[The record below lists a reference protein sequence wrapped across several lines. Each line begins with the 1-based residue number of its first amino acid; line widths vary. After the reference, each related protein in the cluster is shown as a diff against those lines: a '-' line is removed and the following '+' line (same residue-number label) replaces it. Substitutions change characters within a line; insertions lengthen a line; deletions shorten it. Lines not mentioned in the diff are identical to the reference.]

1 MSLAGLFVSA
11 ITELKAIDCEYA
23 VGGGFA
29 ADLYRLEVRGTGDI
43 DFLFFTNGLEKEKGK
58 ELLKRL
64 ELEGR
69 EATLFDLKRAPGMNK
84 RTADVFILVGRK
96 GKEKA
101 GVDLLLPPFPWF
113 KQAISRAQ
121 SNLFDFGHGVGPV
134 PALTAEDVILA
145 KLFAGRLKDW
155 DDVNSIF
162 QAHADLDSR
171 VKLDLNYLIQQMGK
185 LNLALP
191 KECLKDAPKA
201 LRVHAKQ
208 KKIVKKS
215 FP

>member
-11 ITELKAIDCEYA
+11 ITELKAINCEYA

-29 ADLYRLEVRGTGDI
+29 ADLYRFEVRGTGDI

-58 ELLKRL
+58 ELLKKL

-84 RTADVFILVGRK
+84 KTVDVFILVGRK

-113 KQAISRAQ
+113 KRAISRAQ
-121 SNLFDFGHGVGPV
+121 SNLFDFSHGAGPV
-134 PALTAEDVILA
+134 PTLTAEDVILA

-162 QAHADLDSR
+162 QAHADPDSR
-171 VKLDLNYLIQQMGK
+171 VKLDLNYLIEEMSK

-191 KECLKDAPKA
+191 KECLKDAPTA